1 MADNTTVVEQ
11 DVDDATN
18 KMAIRALIPLLITF
32 VLGTLCLQ
40 GFNLV
45 FQQVGADVGAPDQA
59 SLITAFPSL
68 VLGIV
73 CFIYGSLGDFI
84 SLRRLVTVGLIVLFV
99 GSLFGFFANYFLPAN
114 LWTVII
120 ARVLQTAGEQVAGS
134 AFLVVA
140 TKYLKNSLKVIF
152 FGLYTAAYQLSAS
165 IGVFAAGFLST
176 ISWQFLFLIPAITI
190 LFLPILLKNLPD
202 SNGSGDK
209 IDTVGFVIFGVATAF
224 LTLFFSYMSWWMIAL
239 AAVLFIGFGV
249 YISKAKNPFITP
261 AFFKNTRWLMAI
273 SLIALFYF
281 TNYVVS
287 PFYNAIGG
295 ALYNMDSSQVS
306 TYLVWAFVCAA
317 IVGTS
322 SGVIIGKIGRQAG
335 IITAACLIVYLVFRK
350 HIYGTK

>member
-1 MADNTTVVEQ
+1 M
-11 DVDDATN
+11 
-18 KMAIRALIPLLITF
+18 
-32 VLGTLCLQ
+32 
-40 GFNLV
+40 
-45 FQQVGADVGAPDQA
+45 
-59 SLITAFPSL
+59 
-68 VLGIV
+68 
-73 CFIYGSLGDFI
+73 
-84 SLRRLVTVGLIVLFV
+84 
-99 GSLFGFFANYFLPAN
+99 
-114 LWTVII
+114 
-120 ARVLQTAGEQVAGS
+120 
-134 AFLVVA
+134 
-140 TKYLKNSLKVIF
+140 
-152 FGLYTAAYQLSAS
+152 
-165 IGVFAAGFLST
+165 
-176 ISWQFLFLIPAITI
+176 
-190 LFLPILLKNLPD
+190 
-202 SNGSGDK
+202 
-209 IDTVGFVIFGVATAF
+209 IFGVATAF

-295 ALYNMDSSQVS
+295 ALYNMDSSRVS

-335 IITAACLIVYLVFRK
+335 IITAACLIMCGFAGAAFCVDKGFILLTLCACVLYCGVGLLYSPVVSTVLGTLSTEESGRGVGLNDLVMNVSPSIGIAIFGSLLAGVPAVDEAGSAAARAAAATGYSQLLLIAAGVILLGLIVYLVFRK

>member
-1 MADNTTVVEQ
+1 MP
-11 DVDDATN
+11 AT
-18 KMAIRALIPLLITF
+18 
-32 VLGTLCLQ
+32 
-40 GFNLV
+40 
-45 FQQVGADVGAPDQA
+45 QA
-59 SLITAFPSL
+59 ES
-68 VLGIV
+68 
-73 CFIYGSLGDFI
+73 
-84 SLRRLVTVGLIVLFV
+84 R
-99 GSLFGFFANYFLPAN
+99 
-114 LWTVII
+114 
-120 ARVLQTAGEQVAGS
+120 
-134 AFLVVA
+134 
-140 TKYLKNSLKVIF
+140 
-152 FGLYTAAYQLSAS
+152 
-165 IGVFAAGFLST
+165 
-176 ISWQFLFLIPAITI
+176 
-190 LFLPILLKNLPD
+190 
-202 SNGSGDK
+202 
-209 IDTVGFVIFGVATAF
+209 
-224 LTLFFSYMSWWMIAL
+224 M

-249 YISKAKNPFITP
+249 YISKTKNPFITP